1 MRGDS
6 RTAEIKKALEQTI
19 LSSVGESD
27 LSLIL
32 ENVMSTLDKQKLLRY
47 HSDGELSLLSTPGRV
62 LIALCEDPT
71 MTQRAL
77 AVYLDLSET
86 MIDKTIKSLTTRG
99 LITKTKVNRQ
109 NHYKINLDEVK
120 MHPDIRHFA
129 DGIISRVAKAN
140 DLQRNENKNYV
151 PEVVSEELF

>member
-27 LSLIL
+27 LSQIL
-32 ENVMSTLDKQKLLRY
+32 ENVMTTLDKQKLLRY
-47 HSDGELSLLSTPGRV
+47 HNDGELGLLSTPGRV
-62 LIALCEDPT
+62 LVALCEDPT

-120 MHPDIRHFA
+120 NHPDIRHFV
-129 DGIISRVAKAN
+129 DGIISKIARAN
-140 DLQRNENKNYV
+140 DSQKNEKKNLAQ
-151 PEVVSEELF
+151 EVVGEAPF